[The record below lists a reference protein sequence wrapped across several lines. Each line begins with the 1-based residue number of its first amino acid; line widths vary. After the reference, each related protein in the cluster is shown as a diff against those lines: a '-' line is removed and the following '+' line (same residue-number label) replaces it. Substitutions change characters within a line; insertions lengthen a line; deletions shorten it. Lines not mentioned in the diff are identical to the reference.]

1 MTKCSTAARFRSTCS
16 IPAPTSGSRNRRRTS
31 KARGN
36 GERLRCAIFNISY
49 CSSALFQGMAT
60 SAEGS
65 KPAVKVFVATTVM
78 LTFISFW
85 RASAIVLADLA
96 SSAYYAGGD
105 AEKVIGKSA
114 PWFILGVMLFSYA
127 VRALYIESSSMFVR
141 GGVYRVVK
149 EAMGGT
155 LAKFSVSA
163 LLFDYVLTGPISAV
177 SAGQYLAGFIKD
189 MGDYFHRPLH
199 FSDDHFAA
207 GLAVLVVFY
216 FWWKN
221 TQGMHESSQKAL
233 QIMIITTVMVVI
245 LIIWCTITVLRAP
258 IQLPPSPLQPG
269 VIPLNKESL
278 GWLNGTWFAHLTW
291 IILFVGF
298 GHSVLA
304 MSGEETL
311 AQVNREIEHPKLKN
325 LEKTGLVIFVYS
337 LLFTSLVSVFAVM
350 MIPDKVR
357 PDYFA
362 NLIGGIAMYLAG
374 PIVLKLLFHGFV
386 VVVGV
391 LILAGAQNTSI
402 VGANGV
408 LNRVAED
415 GVLTDWFQKPQPKYG
430 TSYRII
436 NMIVGMQLLTII
448 LSKGNVYVLAGLYAF
463 GVIWSFALKSLAVLV
478 LRYTEPENRQWKVP
492 GNVHV
497 GGKEVPLGL
506 ILISAVLLITAL
518 VNLFTKSE
526 ATIAGVTFS
535 AVFFALFTYSEH
547 RVAKERHGKPENLDQ
562 FRVYGNQELGSG
574 ALGVRPGNILVA
586 VRDPRNLYYLR
597 DVLRNTDT
605 NRQDVVVMTARLYH
619 REHSFSGSA
628 VVEASQV
635 FDHYEQELF
644 TAAVA
649 VAEKEGKPVSLL
661 VVPATDVFEAIIV
674 TAQRLDASRIVC
686 GFSNKLTPDEQAKS
700 LGDAWERLPE
710 PRPRLILEI
719 HEPNGKIHEYPLGPH
734 APRMRTQDLE
744 LMHKVWLDI
753 TSDPKYCG
761 AHHYHIVAVAL
772 EELRRE
778 LNSDQRSEILQKLLD
793 EMHRDEAPGRG

>member
-1 MTKCSTAARFRSTCS
+1 MSSSVPS
-16 IPAPTSGSRNRRRTS
+16 IRR
-31 KARGN
+31 
-36 GERLRCAIFNISY
+36 
-49 CSSALFQGMAT
+49 
-60 SAEGS
+60 
-65 KPAVKVFVATTVM
+65 PAVKVFVATTVM

-114 PWFILGVMLFSYA
+114 PWFILAVMLFSYC

-177 SAGQYLAGFIKD
+177 SAGQYLAGFIED
-189 MGDYFHRPLH
+189 IGRYVHHPMVFSEDH
-199 FSDDHFAA
+199 FSA
-207 GLAVLVVFY
+207 GVAIVIVLY

-221 TQGMHESSQKAL
+221 IQGMHESSEKAL
-233 QIMIITTVMVVI
+233 QIMIVTTVMVVI
-245 LIIWCTITVLRAP
+245 LIIWCTITVFSAP
-258 IQLPPSPLQPG
+258 VHLPPNPLNPG
-269 VIPLNKESL
+269 VVKVTKESL
-278 GWLNGTWFAHLTW
+278 GWLYGTWIARFTW
-291 IILFVGF
+291 IIMFVGF

-325 LEKTGLVIFVYS
+325 LEKTGLVIFIYS
-337 LLFTSLVSVFAVM
+337 LLFTSLVSFYAVM
-350 MIPDKVR
+350 IIPDGVR
-357 PDYFA
+357 HDYFA
-362 NLIGGIAMYLAG
+362 NLIGGIAMYLVG
-374 PIVLKLLFHGFV
+374 PTMLKLIFHAFV
-386 VVVGV
+386 VLVGV

-415 GVLTDWFQKPQPKYG
+415 GVLTDWFQKPQRRFG

-436 NMIVGMQLLTII
+436 NLIVGLQLLTII
-448 LSKGNVYVLAGLYAF
+448 LSRGNVYVLAGLYAF

-478 LRYTEPENRQWKVP
+478 LRFTEPENRQWKVP
-492 GNVHV
+492 GNFHI
-497 GGKEVPLGL
+497 GGTEVPLGL
-506 ILISAVLLITAL
+506 IAISAVLLITAL
-518 VNLFTKSE
+518 VNFFTKSE
-526 ATIAGVTFS
+526 ATIAGVIFS

-547 RVAKERHGKPENLDQ
+547 RVTKERHGKPENLDQ

-574 ALGVRPGNILVA
+574 ALGVRPGNVLVA

-597 DVLRNTDT
+597 DILRTTDT
-605 NRQDVVVMTARLYH
+605 NHQDVVVMTARLYR

-661 VVPATDVFEAIIV
+661 VVPATDVFEAIVV
-674 TAQRLDASRIVC
+674 TAQRLDSSRIVC
-686 GFSNKLTPDEQAKS
+686 GLSNKLTSDEQAKGT
-700 LGDAWERLPE
+700 GDAWERMPE
-710 PRPRLILEI
+710 PRPRLTLEV
-719 HEPNGKIHEYPLGPH
+719 HEPNGKVREYPLGPH
-734 APRMRTQDLE
+734 APRMRSQDLE

-761 AHHYHIVAVAL
+761 AHHYHVVALAL

-778 LNSDQRSEILQKLLD
+778 LNSDQRAEVLAKLLD
-793 EMHRDEAPGRG
+793 EMHRDEPSKGESKPPDCSPD

>member
-1 MTKCSTAARFRSTCS
+1 
-16 IPAPTSGSRNRRRTS
+16 
-31 KARGN
+31 
-36 GERLRCAIFNISY
+36 
-49 CSSALFQGMAT
+49 MAT
-60 SAEGS
+60 SPEGT

-85 RASAIVLADLA
+85 RASAIVLSDLA

-114 PWFILGVMLFSYA
+114 PWFILAVMLFSYA

-189 MGDYFHRPLH
+189 IGVYLHRPLN

-207 GLAVLVVFY
+207 GLAVIIVIY

-221 TQGMHESSQKAL
+221 TQGIHESSQKAL
-233 QIMIITTVMVVI
+233 QIMVITTVMVVL

-258 IQLPPSPLQPG
+258 IVLPPNPLHPG
-269 VIPLNKESL
+269 VVPLNKESL
-278 GWLNGTWFAHLTW
+278 GWLNGTWFSHITW

-325 LEKTGLVIFVYS
+325 LEKTGLVIFIYS
-337 LLFTSLVSVFAVM
+337 LLFTSLVSFFAVM
-350 MIPDKVR
+350 IIPDSVR
-357 PDYFA
+357 PNYFA
-362 NLIGGIAMYLAG
+362 NLIGGIAVYLVG
-374 PIVLKLLFHGFV
+374 PTSLKLLFHGFV
-386 VVVGV
+386 VLVGV

-415 GVLTDWFQKPQPKYG
+415 GVLTSWFQKPHNRYG

-436 NMIVGMQLLTII
+436 NLIVCMQMLTIF
-448 LSKGNVYVLAGLYAF
+448 LSLGNVYVLAALYAF
-463 GVIWSFALKSLAVLV
+463 GVIWSFAMKSLAVLV
-478 LRYTEPENRQWKVP
+478 LRFTEPENREWKVP
-492 GNVHV
+492 GNLHFGKTEIPV
-497 GGKEVPLGL
+497 GLL
-506 ILISAVLLITAL
+506 LISAVLLVTAI
-518 VNLFTKSE
+518 VNLFTKYE
-526 ATIAGVTFS
+526 ATIAGVIFS
-535 AVFFALFTYSEH
+535 AFFFTIFTISERH
-547 RVAKERHGKPENLDQ
+547 VAKERHGKPEQLDQ

-574 ALGVRPGNILVA
+574 AMGVRPGNILVA

-597 DVLRNTDT
+597 NVLSHTNTSK
-605 NRQDVVVMTARLYH
+605 QDVVVMSARLYH

-628 VVEASQV
+628 VFEASQV

-649 VAEKEGKPVSLL
+649 VAEKEGKPISLL
-661 VVPATDVFEAIIV
+661 VVPATDVFEAIIL
-674 TAQRLDASRIVC
+674 TAQRLDSTRVIC
-686 GFSNKLTPDEQAKS
+686 GLSNKLTADEQAK
-700 LGDAWERLPE
+700 LTGDAWERLPE
-710 PRPRLILEI
+710 PRPRLTLEVCAPDGTI
-719 HEPNGKIHEYPLGPH
+719 REFSLGPH
-734 APRMRTQDLE
+734 APRMRPQDVE
-744 LMHKVWLDI
+744 LMHRLWLNI
-753 TSDPKYCG
+753 TCDPKFAG
-761 AHHYHIVAVAL
+761 AHHYHVVALAL
-772 EELRRE
+772 EELQRE
-778 LNSDQRSEILQKLLD
+778 LSTDQRAELLQKLLE
-793 EMHRDEAPGRG
+793 EMNHPNPS

>member
-1 MTKCSTAARFRSTCS
+1 MSSPIPS
-16 IPAPTSGSRNRRRTS
+16 IRR
-31 KARGN
+31 
-36 GERLRCAIFNISY
+36 
-49 CSSALFQGMAT
+49 
-60 SAEGS
+60 
-65 KPAVKVFVATTVM
+65 PAVKVFVATTVM

-85 RASAIVLADLA
+85 RAAAIVLADLA

-114 PWFILGVMLFSYA
+114 PWFILAVMLFSYC

-177 SAGQYLAGFIKD
+177 SAGQYLAGFIEDIGKYVHHPLVFSE
-189 MGDYFHRPLH
+189 DYF
-199 FSDDHFAA
+199 SAGFAI
-207 GLAVLVVFY
+207 LIVLY

-221 TQGMHESSQKAL
+221 IQGMHESSEKAL
-233 QIMIITTVMVVI
+233 QIMIVTTVMVVI
-245 LIIWCTITVLRAP
+245 LIIWCTITVFSAP
-258 IQLPPSPLQPG
+258 VHLPPNPLHPG
-269 VIPLNKESL
+269 VVKLTKESL
-278 GWLNGTWFAHLTW
+278 GWLYGTRISQLTL

-325 LEKTGLVIFVYS
+325 LEKTGLVIFIYS
-337 LLFTSLVSVFAVM
+337 LLFTSLVSFFAVM
-350 MIPDKVR
+350 IIPDGVR
-357 PDYFA
+357 HEYFA
-362 NLIGGIAMYLAG
+362 NLIGGIAMYLVG
-374 PIVLKLLFHGFV
+374 PTVLKLFFHAFV
-386 VVVGV
+386 VLVGV

-415 GVLTDWFQKPQPKYG
+415 GVLTEWFQKPQKRFG

-436 NMIVGMQLLTII
+436 NLIVGLQLLTII
-448 LSKGNVYVLAGLYAF
+448 LSRGNVYVLAGLYAF

-492 GNVHV
+492 GNFHI
-497 GGKEVPLGL
+497 GGREVPVGL

-526 ATIAGVTFS
+526 ATIAGITFS
-535 AVFFALFTYSEH
+535 AVFFAIFSYSEH

-605 NRQDVVVMTARLYH
+605 TRQDVVVMTARLYH

-628 VVEASQV
+628 VIDASQV

-661 VVPATDVFEAIIV
+661 VVPATDVFEAIVV
-674 TAQRLDASRIVC
+674 TAQRLDSSKIVC
-686 GFSNKLTPDEQAKS
+686 GLSNKLTPDEQAKF
-700 LGDAWERLPE
+700 LGDAWERQPE

-719 HEPNGKIHEYPLGPH
+719 HEPNGKVREYLLGPH
-734 APRMRTQDLE
+734 APRMRPQDLE

-761 AHHYHIVAVAL
+761 AHHYHVVALAL

-778 LNSDQRSEILQKLLD
+778 LNSDQRAEILAKLLD
-793 EMHRDEAPGRG
+793 EMHRDEVPKSES

>member
-1 MTKCSTAARFRSTCS
+1 
-16 IPAPTSGSRNRRRTS
+16 
-31 KARGN
+31 
-36 GERLRCAIFNISY
+36 
-49 CSSALFQGMAT
+49 MAT
-60 SAEGS
+60 SAGS
-65 KPAVKVFVATTVM
+65 KPAIKVFVATTVM

-85 RASAIVLADLA
+85 RASAIVLSDLA

-114 PWFILGVMLFSYA
+114 PWFILAVMLFSYA

-149 EAMGGT
+149 EAMGGG

-189 MGDYFHRPLH
+189 MGVYMHRPLH

-207 GLAVLVVFY
+207 GLAVLVVAY

-233 QIMIITTVMVVI
+233 QIMAITTVMVVI
-245 LIIWCTITVLRAP
+245 LLIWCTITVLRAP
-258 IQLPPSPLQPG
+258 IQLPPNPLHAG
-269 VIPLNKESL
+269 VVPLNKESL
-278 GWLNGTWFAHLTW
+278 GWLNSGWLGWFGHITW

-337 LLFTSLVSVFAVM
+337 LLFTSLVSFFAVM
-350 MIPDKVR
+350 IIPDKVR

-362 NLIGGIAMYLAG
+362 NLIGGIAVYLAG
-374 PIVLKLLFHGFV
+374 PESLKLLFHGFV
-386 VVVGV
+386 VLVGV

-415 GVLTDWFQKPQPKYG
+415 GVLTSWFQKPHNRYG

-436 NMIVGMQLLTII
+436 NLIVGLQLLTIV
-448 LSKGNVYVLAGLYAF
+448 LSRGNVYLLAALYAF
-463 GVIWSFALKSLAVLV
+463 GVIWSFAMKSIAVLV
-478 LRYTEPENRQWKVP
+478 LRFTEPGNRAWKVP
-492 GNVHV
+492 GNLHI
-497 GGKEVPLGL
+497 GKTEVPVGL
-506 ILISAVLLITAL
+506 ILISAVLLMTAV
-518 VNLFTKSE
+518 VNLFTKYE
-526 ATIAGVTFS
+526 ATIAGVIFS
-535 AVFFALFTYSEH
+535 AVFFTIFSVSERH
-547 RVAKERHGKPENLDQ
+547 VMKERHGKPEQLDQ

-574 ALGVRPGNILVA
+574 AMGVRPGNILVA

-597 DVLRNTDT
+597 QILSHTDVTK
-605 NRQDVVVMTARLYH
+605 QDVVVMSARMYH
-619 REHSFSGSA
+619 REPSFGGSS
-628 VVEASQV
+628 VMEAGQV

-649 VAEKEGKPVSLL
+649 VAEKEGKPISLL
-661 VVPATDVFEAIIV
+661 VVPANDVFDAIMV
-674 TAQRLDASRIVC
+674 TAQRLDSSRVIC
-686 GFSNKLTPDEQAKS
+686 GLSNKLTADEQAK
-700 LGDAWERLPE
+700 LTGDAWERMPE
-710 PRPRLILEI
+710 PRPRLCLEVCA
-719 HEPNGKIHEYPLGPH
+719 PDGTVHEYTIGPH
-734 APRMRTQDLE
+734 TPRLRPQDVE
-744 LMHKVWLDI
+744 LMHQLWLNI
-753 TSDPKYCG
+753 TKDPKFAG
-761 AHHYHIVAVAL
+761 THHYHIVALAL
-772 EELRRE
+772 DELQRE
-778 LNSDQRSEILQKLLD
+778 LSTEQRTELLQKLQQKVNRSND
-793 EMHRDEAPGRG
+793 PSCPAN

>member
-1 MTKCSTAARFRSTCS
+1 M
-16 IPAPTSGSRNRRRTS
+16 
-31 KARGN
+31 
-36 GERLRCAIFNISY
+36 AI
-49 CSSALFQGMAT
+49 

-85 RASAIVLADLA
+85 RASAIVLSDLA

-114 PWFILGVMLFSYA
+114 PWFILAVMLFSYA

-189 MGDYFHRPLH
+189 MGIYLHRPLN

-207 GLAVLVVFY
+207 GLAIIVVAY

-221 TQGMHESSQKAL
+221 TQGIHESSQRAL
-233 QIMIITTVMVVI
+233 EIMIITTVMVVI
-245 LIIWCTITVLRAP
+245 LIIWCTITVLRYP
-258 IQLPPSPLQPG
+258 VQLPPSPFSAAG
-269 VIPLNKESL
+269 AIPITKDSL
-278 GWLNGTWFAHLTW
+278 GWLHNSFFAHVTW
-291 IILFVGF
+291 ILLFVGF

-325 LEKTGLVIFVYS
+325 LEKTGLVIFIYS
-337 LLFTSLVSVFAVM
+337 LLFTSLVSFFAVM
-350 MIPDKVR
+350 MIPDNVR
-357 PDYFA
+357 PNFFA
-362 NLIGGIAMYLAG
+362 NLIGGLAMYLVG
-374 PIVLKLLFHGFV
+374 PTSLKLLFHGFV
-386 VVVGV
+386 VLVGV

-415 GVLTDWFQKPQPKYG
+415 GVLTSWFQKPHNRYG

-436 NMIVGMQLLTII
+436 NLIVGMQLIVI
-448 LSKGNVYVLAGLYAF
+448 LLSLGNVYVLAALYAF
-463 GVIWSFALKSLAVLV
+463 GVIWSFATKSLAVLV
-478 LRYTEPENRQWKVP
+478 LRFTEPGNREWKVP
-492 GNVHV
+492 GNLRI
-497 GGKEVPLGL
+497 GKTEIPLGL
-506 ILISAVLLITAL
+506 IAISAVLFMTAV
-518 VNLFTKSE
+518 VNLFTKYE
-526 ATIAGVTFS
+526 ATIAGVIFS
-535 AVFFALFTYSEH
+535 AVFFTIFTFSEH
-547 RVAKERHGKPENLDQ
+547 HVARERHGKPEQLDQ

-574 ALGVRPGNILVA
+574 AMGVRPGNVLVA

-597 DVLRNTDT
+597 HILSHTNTAK
-605 NRQDVVVMTARLYH
+605 QDVVVMSARLYH
-619 REHSFSGSA
+619 REHTFSGSTVFDA
-628 VVEASQV
+628 TQV

-649 VAEKEGKPVSLL
+649 VAEKEGKPISLL
-661 VVPATDVFEAIIV
+661 VVPATDVFEAIMV
-674 TAQRLDASRIVC
+674 TAQRLDSVRVIC
-686 GFSNKLTPDEQAKS
+686 GLSNKLSADEQAK
-700 LGDAWERLPE
+700 LTGDAWERLPE
-710 PRPRLILEI
+710 PRPRLTLEVSA
-719 HEPNGKIHEYPLGPH
+719 PDGTNREYSLGPH
-734 APRMRTQDLE
+734 TPRLRPQDVE
-744 LMHKVWLDI
+744 LMHKLWLNV
-753 TSDPKYCG
+753 TSDPKFAG
-761 AHHYHIVAVAL
+761 AHHYHIVALAL
-772 EELRRE
+772 EELQRE
-778 LNSDQRSEILQKLLD
+778 LSTEQRAQLLQKLQD
-793 EMHRDEAPGRG
+793 EMNHPNQQ

>member
-1 MTKCSTAARFRSTCS
+1 
-16 IPAPTSGSRNRRRTS
+16 
-31 KARGN
+31 
-36 GERLRCAIFNISY
+36 
-49 CSSALFQGMAT
+49 MAT
-60 SAEGS
+60 SVEGS
-65 KPAVKVFVATTVM
+65 KPAIRVFVATTVM

-114 PWFILGVMLFSYA
+114 PWFILAVMLFSYA

-189 MGDYFHRPLH
+189 MGLHMHRPLH

-207 GLAVLVVFY
+207 GLAVIVVAY

-233 QIMIITTVMVVI
+233 QIMVITTVMVVI
-245 LIIWCTITVLRAP
+245 LLIWCTITVLRAP
-258 IQLPPSPLQPG
+258 VVLPPSPLHLG

-278 GWLNGTWFAHLTW
+278 GWLNGTWFSHITW

-325 LEKTGLVIFVYS
+325 LEKTGLVIFIYS
-337 LLFTSLVSVFAVM
+337 LLFTSLVSFFAVM
-350 MIPDKVR
+350 IIPDKVR

-374 PIVLKLLFHGFV
+374 PQSLKLLFHAFV
-386 VVVGV
+386 VLVGV

-415 GVLTDWFQKPQPKYG
+415 GVLTSWFQKPHHRFG

-436 NMIVGMQLLTII
+436 NLIVGMQLLVIF
-448 LSKGNVYVLAGLYAF
+448 LSLGNVYVLAALYAF
-463 GVIWSFALKSLAVLV
+463 GVIWSFAMKSIAVLV
-478 LRYTEPENRQWKVP
+478 LRFTEPGNRAWKVP
-492 GNVHV
+492 GNLHI
-497 GGKEVPLGL
+497 GKSEIPVGL
-506 ILISAVLLITAL
+506 ILISAVLLITAV
-518 VNLFTKSE
+518 VNLFTKYQ
-526 ATIAGVTFS
+526 ATIAGVIFS
-535 AVFFALFTYSEH
+535 AVFFTIFTVSERH
-547 RVAKERHGKPENLDQ
+547 VARERHGKPEQLDQ

-574 ALGVRPGNILVA
+574 AMGVRPGNILVA

-597 DVLRNTDT
+597 QVLAHTNTAK
-605 NRQDVVVMTARLYH
+605 QDVVVMSARLYH

-628 VVEASQV
+628 VLEASQV

-649 VAEKEGKPVSLL
+649 VAEKEGKPISLL
-661 VVPATDVFEAIIV
+661 VVPATDVFEAIMV
-674 TAQRLDASRIVC
+674 TAQRLDSVRVIC
-686 GFSNKLTPDEQAKS
+686 GLSNKLSADEQAK
-700 LGDAWERLPE
+700 LTGDAWERMPE
-710 PRPRLILEI
+710 PRPRLCLEVCA
-719 HEPNGKIHEYPLGPH
+719 PDGTVREYTIGPH
-734 APRMRTQDLE
+734 NPRLRPQDVE
-744 LMHKVWLDI
+744 LMHKLWLDI
-753 TSDPKYCG
+753 TTDPKYAG
-761 AHHYHIVAVAL
+761 AHHYHIVSLAL
-772 EELRRE
+772 EELQRE
-778 LNSDQRSEILQKLLD
+778 LSTEQRAQLLQKLQE
-793 EMHRDEAPGRG
+793 EMNRSEPN

>member
-1 MTKCSTAARFRSTCS
+1 
-16 IPAPTSGSRNRRRTS
+16 
-31 KARGN
+31 
-36 GERLRCAIFNISY
+36 
-49 CSSALFQGMAT
+49 MAT
-60 SAEGS
+60 SVGSS
-65 KPAVKVFVATTVM
+65 KPAIKVFVATTVM

-85 RASAIVLADLA
+85 RASAIVLSDLA

-114 PWFILGVMLFSYA
+114 PWFILGVMLFSYC

-149 EAMGGT
+149 EAMGGG

-189 MGDYFHRPLH
+189 MGVYMHRPLH

-207 GLAVLVVFY
+207 GLAVIVVAY

-233 QIMIITTVMVVI
+233 QIMAITTVMVVI

-258 IQLPPSPLQPG
+258 VQLPPNPLHAG

-278 GWLNGTWFAHLTW
+278 GWLNGTWFGHITW

-325 LEKTGLVIFVYS
+325 LEKTGLVIFIYS
-337 LLFTSLVSVFAVM
+337 LLFTSLVSFFAVM
-350 MIPDKVR
+350 IIPDKVR

-362 NLIGGIAMYLAG
+362 NLIGGIAVYLVG
-374 PIVLKLLFHGFV
+374 PESLKLLFHGFV
-386 VVVGV
+386 VLVGV

-415 GVLTDWFQKPQPKYG
+415 GVLTSWFQKPHHRFG

-436 NMIVGMQLLTII
+436 NLVVGLQILTIV
-448 LSKGNVYVLAGLYAF
+448 LSRGNVYMLAALYAF
-463 GVIWSFALKSLAVLV
+463 GVIWSFAMKSIAVLV
-478 LRYTEPENRQWKVP
+478 LRYTEPGKRDWKVP
-492 GNVHV
+492 GNLHF
-497 GGKEVPLGL
+497 GKTEVPVGL
-506 ILISAVLLITAL
+506 ILISAVLLITAV
-518 VNLFTKSE
+518 VNLFTKYQ
-526 ATIAGVTFS
+526 ATIAGLIFS
-535 AVFFALFTYSEH
+535 AVFFTIFTLSERH
-547 RVAKERHGKPENLDQ
+547 VTRERHGKPEQLDQ

-574 ALGVRPGNILVA
+574 AMGVREGNILVA

-597 DVLRNTDT
+597 QVLAQTNTVK
-605 NRQDVVVMTARLYH
+605 QDVVVMSARLYH
-619 REHSFSGSA
+619 REPSFGGSS
-628 VVEASQV
+628 VMEAGQV

-649 VAEKEGKPVSLL
+649 VAEKEGKPISLL
-661 VVPATDVFEAIIV
+661 VVPAADVFDAIMV
-674 TAQRLDASRIVC
+674 TAQRLNSSRVVC
-686 GFSNKLTPDEQAKS
+686 GLSNKLTADEQAK
-700 LGDAWERLPE
+700 LTGDAWERMPE
-710 PRPRLILEI
+710 PRPRICLEVYAAD
-719 HEPNGKIHEYPLGPH
+719 GTVREYTIGPH
-734 APRMRTQDLE
+734 TPRLRPQDVE
-744 LMHKVWLDI
+744 LMHKLWLNI
-753 TSDPKYCG
+753 TTDPKFAG
-761 AHHYHIVAVAL
+761 AHHYHIVALAL
-772 EELRRE
+772 EELQRE
-778 LNSDQRSEILQKLLD
+778 LSTEQRSQLLQKLLE
-793 EMHRDEAPGRG
+793 EMNRSKDASCPPN